1 MVWGL
6 RGYIVQTILRFFLFL
21 LILLLN
27 TPWGW
32 GKNWIQSEFESI
44 WILNLVLNSMISSFE
59 TLFFEILIATRQ
71 HKSNGRK
78 ATLNSSNANAV
89 KPLLIINGQCVKPD
103 LKKNERIIYQNIR
116 IACKNLYRKMLSNYC
131 LAFDHLIHLH

>member
-1 MVWGL
+1 
-6 RGYIVQTILRFFLFL
+6 
-21 LILLLN
+21 
-27 TPWGW
+27 
-32 GKNWIQSEFESI
+32 
-44 WILNLVLNSMISSFE
+44 MISSFE

-103 LKKNERIIYQNIR
+103 LKKMIELFIKISGLPVKIFIGKCCQIT
-116 IACKNLYRKMLSNYC
+116 A
-131 LAFDHLIHLH
+131 